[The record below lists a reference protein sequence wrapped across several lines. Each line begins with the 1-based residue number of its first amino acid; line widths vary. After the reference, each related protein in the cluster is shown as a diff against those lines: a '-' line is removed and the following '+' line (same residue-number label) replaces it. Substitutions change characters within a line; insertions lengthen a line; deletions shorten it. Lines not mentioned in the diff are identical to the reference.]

1 MTAMQLL
8 ELATQAITSS
18 SDAYELCRNFVHSD
32 IGSLSTTGSQI
43 IAVDQ
48 KGDLR
53 EIASYGNNQS
63 LGDKVSLWDEH
74 EIAKAIAS
82 KEFAS
87 FQLGSS
93 EVSVFPFYKDL
104 APVGALV
111 LTTSRPWTEDLLDDA
126 SQRIIAK
133 LGAFYLDTNGLNIR
147 QPAQSNMGNP
157 NDLTAR
163 QIEVLG
169 LMSLGQTNAEISRAM
184 MLSEST
190 IRQETVRIYRSL
202 GVSSRS
208 EASKKA
214 KALGLIGRTGPS
226 RQGSGSSSQFE

>member
-1 MTAMQLL
+1 M
-8 ELATQAITSS
+8 
-18 SDAYELCRNFVHSD
+18 HSD
-32 IGSLSTTGSQI
+32 IGNLSTTGCRI

-48 KGDLR
+48 QGNLR
-53 EIASYGNNQS
+53 EVAAYGNNQS
-63 LGDKVSLWDEH
+63 MGEKISLWDENP
-74 EIAKAIAS
+74 IAKAIADRRLS
-82 KEFAS
+82 SFPQGSAS
-87 FQLGSS
+87 IT
-93 EVSVFPFYKDL
+93 VFPFYKDV

-111 LTTSRPWTEDLLDDA
+111 LTASRPWTDDLLDE
-126 SQRIIAK
+126 SSERIIAQ
-133 LGAFYLDTNGLNIR
+133 LGAFYLETNGLNIK
-147 QPAQSNMGNP
+147 QQVQSNMGNP
-157 NDLTAR
+157 NDLTPR
-163 QIEVLG
+163 QLEVLA

-226 RQGSGSSSQFE
+226 RQGSGGSPQFE